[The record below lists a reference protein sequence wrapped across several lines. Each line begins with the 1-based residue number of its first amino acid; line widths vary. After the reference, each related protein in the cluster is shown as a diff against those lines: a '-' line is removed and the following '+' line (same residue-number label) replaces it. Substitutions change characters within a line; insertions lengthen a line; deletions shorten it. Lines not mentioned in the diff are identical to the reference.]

1 MLWYKA
7 WRDTRWRFLIGLVIL
22 IGTALACV
30 FAYPSVKGMLGI
42 AIYGGPSD
50 LVTQEIKWMA
60 ELSANLRG
68 YIWAQFIRHNM
79 YGLWTLFAVLLGAEG
94 VFSRRSGAAF
104 TLSLP
109 VSRRR
114 ICSVRAATDLAEL
127 FLLALAP
134 LLVITIAAPAIGN
147 HYALADAL
155 VHGISIFVGGAV
167 FYGLTLLLAT
177 VFEDRWRP
185 ILIALA
191 VVIVV
196 AVCRD
201 LIPALAPFTP
211 AGVMDGES
219 YFRTGT
225 LAWAG
230 LFTWA
235 AVAAATLYAAIRSI
249 ERRDYS

>member
-22 IGTALACV
+22 SGTALGSV
-30 FAYPSVKGMLGI
+30 FAYPSVKGMLGVV
-42 AIYGGPSD
+42 IYGGPGD
-50 LVTQEIKWMA
+50 LVTQASNWVA

-68 YIWAQFIRHNM
+68 YIWVQLIRNNM
-79 YGLWTLFAVLLGAEG
+79 YGLWSLFAVLLGAEG
-94 VFSRRSGAAF
+94 VISRRSGAAF

-114 ICSVRAATDLAEL
+114 LCAVRAATDLAEL
-127 FLLALAP
+127 LLLALVP
-134 LLVITIAAPAIGN
+134 MVLVTIAAPAIDSG
-147 HYALADAL
+147 YALADAV

-167 FYGLTLLLAT
+167 FYCLALLLAA

-185 ILIALA
+185 ILIAIA
-191 VVIVV
+191 AVIVV
-196 AVCRD
+196 GVCRV
-201 LIPALAPFTP
+201 IPGLAPFTP
-211 AGVMDGES
+211 ARVMDGES

-230 LFTWA
+230 LFMWA
-235 AVAAATLYAAIRSI
+235 AAAAATLYAAVRAI
-249 ERRDYS
+249 EARDYS